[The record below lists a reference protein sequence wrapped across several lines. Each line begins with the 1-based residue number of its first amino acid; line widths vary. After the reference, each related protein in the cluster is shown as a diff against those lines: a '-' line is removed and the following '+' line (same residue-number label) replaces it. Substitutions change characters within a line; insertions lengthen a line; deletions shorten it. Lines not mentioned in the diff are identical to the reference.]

1 MFFPKKKEF
10 INMITKSGFRV
21 DDVGFLN
28 FKIFNTFEKEVII
41 SATKI

>member
-10 INMITKSGFRV
+10 INMIKNNGFRV

-28 FKIFNTFEKEVII
+28 FKIFSTFEKEIII
-41 SATKI
+41 SATKL